1 MVLASERGDG
11 IVSAGV
17 APSPDAGAREPQ
29 PAPRS
34 STSDRCAE
42 RFEMPVIKVN
52 DQPYSLRPGANRLGA
67 GDDADVRV
75 GGDAALGIQAIIDV
89 DRHDRVVIRRFGDQS
104 TIRVN
109 GVVLIEPAPLM
120 HGDKV
125 EIGGSELLYSDDSKA
140 GVTQYISA
148 EEIAAIARRRPG
160 TPRAT
165 AATGGR
171 LVSLVDGKD
180 YTIPPAGLTIGRD
193 ASSVVVVAQNDVSR
207 RHAEIAPVEQGYE
220 LRDFSANGVYVNGA
234 RVDAAIILSRSDVI
248 RVGSEEF
255 RFYADLA
262 SVAPVAPVV
271 PVAKVAEAA
280 GTPLPAPAE
289 VVSTEAASAEAVSP
303 EVVISELARGDP
315 LPAPQP
321 PVLATFEVTNEG
333 PTKGQRYEVRLPLVH
348 IGRGQHND
356 MILADDSVSDTHAK
370 LQRRDDG
377 WYLIDVGSTNGTYVG
392 GHRIPAERRLDG
404 AADLRFGGVKMA
416 FKPDDAPGDA
426 SRGTRAI
433 ASVERSKLRETG
445 RAAAVR
451 PGGGRTGASNGA
463 GSAAAVAPMPVAAS
477 VMAQRVD
484 QAPRVR
490 GWLVA
495 ILVLVGLGA
504 ALFLLNR

>member
-1 MVLASERGDG
+1 
-11 IVSAGV
+11 
-17 APSPDAGAREPQ
+17 
-29 PAPRS
+29 
-34 STSDRCAE
+34 
-42 RFEMPVIKVN
+42 MPVIKVN

-75 GGDAALGIQAIIDV
+75 GGDPALGIQAIIDV
-89 DRHDRVVIRRFGDQS
+89 DRHDRVVIRRFDDQS
-104 TIRVN
+104 TVRVN
-109 GVVLIEPAPLM
+109 GVMLIEPAPLM

-193 ASSVVVVAQNDVSR
+193 ASSAVVVAQNDVSR

-220 LRDFSANGVYVNGA
+220 LRDFSANGVFVNGA

-262 SVAPVAPVV
+262 AVAPVV
-271 PVAKVAEAA
+271 PVVPVAKGAV
-280 GTPLPAPAE
+280 TPSPAPAE
-289 VVSTEAASAEAVSP
+289 PSAEAVSAEAVSTEAVSTEAVSAEAERA
-303 EVVISELARGDP
+303 EVVASQLVSAEAS
-315 LPAPQP
+315 PAPQS
-321 PVLATFEVTNEG
+321 PVLATFEITNEG
-333 PTKGQRYEVRLPLVH
+333 PTKGQRYEMRVPLVH

-356 MILADDSVSDTHAK
+356 VILADDSVSDTHAK

-416 FKPDDAPGDA
+416 FRPDDAPGDA
-426 SRGTRAI
+426 NRGTRAI
-433 ASVERSKLRETG
+433 ASVDRPKLRETG
-445 RAAAVR
+445 LAAAVR
-451 PGGGRTGASNGA
+451 PGGGRTGVSNGA

-484 QAPRVR
+484 QAPRAR

-495 ILVLVGLGA
+495 VLVLVGLGA